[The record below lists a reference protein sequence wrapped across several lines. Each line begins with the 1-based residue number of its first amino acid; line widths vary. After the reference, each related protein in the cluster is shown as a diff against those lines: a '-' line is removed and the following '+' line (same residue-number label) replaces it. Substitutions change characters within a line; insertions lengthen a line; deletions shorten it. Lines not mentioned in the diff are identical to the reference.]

1 MSCEPNCIG
10 DAKDF
15 VKGRFGHTHGV
26 AALVCVRRSEPDN
39 NRTRS
44 RNSSPQDSVVTDTT
58 EENNDVQIVRSC
70 DIDDIHLSICA
81 R

>member
-39 NRTRS
+39 NRT
-44 RNSSPQDSVVTDTT
+44 
-58 EENNDVQIVRSC
+58 VQ
-70 DIDDIHLSICA
+70 
-81 R
+81 